1 MVQQLRPR
9 RRDGRF
15 RSESENELEGDNKNY
30 DDNDYCNDFDRI
42 DDILHVQLN
51 KYITVHCSAASWL
64 DVVGTDSSDSHDTT
78 IYYDRRKSGRE
89 KRKRANKP

>member
-30 DDNDYCNDFDRI
+30 DDNDFDRI

-51 KYITVHCSAASWL
+51 KYISAQFTVQQQ
-64 DVVGTDSSDSHDTT
+64 VGWMWWAQTRRIRTT
-78 IYYDRRKSGRE
+78 RQFIMIDESRDGKNERE
-89 KRKRANKP
+89 SE